1 MIISDNEHFVELMYK
16 MIEKLGYDE
25 IKKNDEE
32 EIYTI
37 TAKKDGKIYLFA
49 CKYHIDAISGK
60 DMQLFIDCAK
70 KTKADFYA
78 FMTNSSFSSSAKKL
92 ANAESVE
99 LWDRNYIDRMM
110 IGIDI
115 EIERPKAK
123 KKNNTALFVIAGVVA
138 VVLIIMVVLF
148 FLQK

>member
-1 MIISDNEHFVELMYK
+1 MISDNEHFVELMYK
-16 MIEKLGYDE
+16 MIEKLGYND

-32 EIYTI
+32 GIYTI
-37 TAKKDGKIYLFA
+37 TAKKDGKTYLFA
-49 CKYHIDAISGK
+49 CKYHIDAISGN
-60 DMQLFIDCAK
+60 DMQLFIDSAK
-70 KTKADFYA
+70 KTKADLYV

-92 ANAESVE
+92 ANAEGVE

-115 EIERPKAK
+115 EMEHPKVK
-123 KKNNTALFVIAGVVA
+123 KKNNTALFVVAGVVA
-138 VVLIIMVVLF
+138 VVLIAMVVLY